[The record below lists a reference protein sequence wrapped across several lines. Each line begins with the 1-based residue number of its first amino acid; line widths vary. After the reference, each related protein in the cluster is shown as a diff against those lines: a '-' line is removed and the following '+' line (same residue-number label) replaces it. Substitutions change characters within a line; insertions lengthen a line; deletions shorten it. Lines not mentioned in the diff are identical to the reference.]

1 MATSSPPGAR
11 LSARTLTTLPA
22 ILTSLSEIE
31 ALESSLSASLS
42 NLVASQQPIINSLTR
57 LQSLVPHVEELTLD
71 ADLLAEKVG
80 GTAQTAQRVGGKV
93 RVLDEEM
100 RRVRDASERVAAV
113 TELKLSLAD
122 LHSSIEAQDWETATR
137 HCARAMAVPPEIIKG
152 PFAESVVPTADLP
165 LPPSETLQEA
175 REKLLRIFRVEFGK
189 ASQARDSANTSRF
202 FKLFPAIGWEKEGL
216 EAYSGFVVDLVRG
229 RATVSGKSSSPLYYI
244 TTLTSLF
251 ESIALI
257 VDQHQPVVEKYYG
270 SGKMLSVVARL
281 LQECDRVVG
290 GLIESWEE
298 ERQMQRKVQDIQNPY
313 FPALASQPQRKGT
326 QVSEDDGPDPREI
339 DKVLTEVAGLAGRW
353 ALFRRFLTERLKEEH
368 ESNPQSPDGTVTDD
382 DVDKTTEAKP
392 EPTSTEPDGSPSPE
406 VELIESTGCRSMMAQ
421 LISTYYIPLETWYLR
436 SVIDKAHRV
445 SAPDS
450 SEPPQTTTPD
460 DVFYILKLVISR
472 LLTTGSVDCVEK
484 MAQVITGILEKDL
497 AGVIRR
503 KMEDIYS
510 PSSQAARGSAAQRE
524 KTERE
529 NRNAFIIQLNDLDIS
544 SAHMETLIKNVLAS
558 PQIQQN
564 FLETDVAPTQEHV
577 SSTLKLTTK
586 FQSIL
591 KWGVEQLF
599 NQLTR
604 PKLRSLIVEVYKD
617 VSYMLDDDSYASA
630 EYQDVVRKR
639 FVKAWDGLVDG
650 FKDTFTERNYRA
662 FFSLAVEVLV
672 RPWEKHIL
680 SMKFTELGAIRF
692 DKDLRSI
699 TAYLST
705 QTAFGDTREKF
716 LRLQQ
721 ISTILNLDL
730 EEDPDEFYSSS
741 GISWKLSQNEARVV
755 ASLRVS

>member
-1 MATSSPPGAR
+1 MANASQATTRP
-11 LSARTLTTLPA
+11 SARTLTTLPA

-42 NLVASQQPIINSLTR
+42 NLLASQQPIINSLTR
-57 LQSLVPHVEELTLD
+57 LQSLVPHVEELMVD
-71 ADLLAEKVG
+71 ANLLADKVG
-80 GTAQTAQRVGGKV
+80 GTAKTAQRVGGKV
-93 RVLDEEM
+93 RTLDEEM

-229 RATVSGKSSSPLYYI
+229 RATVSGKSE
-244 TTLTSLF
+244 SL
-251 ESIALI
+251 SWPYHTIALI
-257 VDQHQPVVEKYYG
+257 VDQHQPIVEKYYG

-298 ERQMQRKVQDIQNPY
+298 ERQMQRK
-313 FPALASQPQRKGT
+313 PQRRGT
-326 QVSEDDGPDPREI
+326 QLSEDDGPDPREI

-353 ALFRRFLTERLKEEH
+353 ALFRRFLTERLKDEH
-368 ESNPQSPDGTVTDD
+368 GSNPQSPDGSLADEE
-382 DVDKTTEAKP
+382 VDKTTEAKP
-392 EPTSTEPDGSPSPE
+392 EPTSTEQGNSTSPE
-406 VELIESTGCRSMMAQ
+406 VELIESSGCRSMMAQ

-472 LLTTGSVDCVEK
+472 LLTTGSVDCVER
-484 MAQVITGILEKDL
+484 MAQVISGTLERDL
-497 AGVIRR
+497 AGVIRK

-510 PSSQAARGSAAQRE
+510 PSAQMARGNAAQRE

-529 NRNAFIIQLNDLDIS
+529 NRSAFIIQLNDLDIS
-544 SAHMETLIKNVLAS
+544 SAHMETLIKNVVAS

-577 SSTLKLTTK
+577 SAMLKLTTK

-617 VSYMLDDDSYASA
+617 VAYMLDDDSYASA

-639 FVKAWDGLVDG
+639 FVKAWDALVDG

-741 GISWKLSQNEARVV
+741 GISWKLSQNEARIV

>member
-1 MATSSPPGAR
+1 MANPSPPATR
-11 LSARTLTTLPA
+11 PSARTLTTLPA

-42 NLVASQQPIINSLTR
+42 NLLASQQPIIDSLTR
-57 LQSLVPHVEELTLD
+57 LQSLVPHVDELTVD
-71 ADLLAEKVG
+71 ANLLADKVG
-80 GTAQTAQRVGGKV
+80 ATAQTATRVGGRV
-93 RVLDEEM
+93 RALDEEM
-100 RRVRDASERVAAV
+100 RRVKEASERVAAV
-113 TELKLSLAD
+113 TELK
-122 LHSSIEAQDWETATR
+122 DWETATR

-152 PFAESVVPTADLP
+152 PFAESVVPTPDLP

-175 REKLLRIFRVEFGK
+175 REKLLRIFRVEFDK

-216 EAYSGFVVDLVRG
+216 EAYSGFVVDL
-229 RATVSGKSSSPLYYI
+229 
-244 TTLTSLF
+244 
-251 ESIALI
+251 SIALI

-298 ERQMQRKVQDIQNPY
+298 ERQMQRKIQDIQNPY
-313 FPALASQPQRKGT
+313 FSALAPQPQRRGT
-326 QVSEDDGPDPREI
+326 QATEEDGPDSREV

-353 ALFRRFLTERLKEEH
+353 ALFRRFLTERLKDDH
-368 ESNPQSPDGTVTDD
+368 ESNPQSAEGSADDD
-382 DVDKTTEAKP
+382 DVDKTTEAK
-392 EPTSTEPDGSPSPE
+392 TEPADTTKLETKTSPE
-406 VELIESTGCRSMMAQ
+406 VELIESSGCRSMVAQ

-445 SAPDS
+445 STPDS

-472 LLTTGSVDCVEK
+472 LLTTGSAECVDR
-484 MAQVITGILEKDL
+484 MTGVIGGILERDL

-510 PSSQAARGSAAQRE
+510 PSAQTARGTAAQRE

-529 NRNAFIIQLNDLDIS
+529 NRNAFIIQLNDLDVS

-564 FLETDVAPTQEHV
+564 FLDADVAPTQKHV
-577 SSTLKLTTK
+577 SSMLKLTSK
-586 FQSIL
+586 FQSVL

-599 NQLTR
+599 NQLAR
-604 PKLRSLIVEVYKD
+604 PKLRSLVVEVYKD

-650 FKDTFTERNYRA
+650 FKETFTERNYRA

-680 SMKFTELGAIRF
+680 SMRFTELGAIRF